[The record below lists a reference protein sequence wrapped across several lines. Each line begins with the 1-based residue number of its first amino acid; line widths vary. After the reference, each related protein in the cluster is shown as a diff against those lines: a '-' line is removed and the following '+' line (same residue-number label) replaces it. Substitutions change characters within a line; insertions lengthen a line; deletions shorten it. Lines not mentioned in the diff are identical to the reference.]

1 MQTVMVDYRD
11 IIIFHLSI
19 YDLQGCMKLIALDIW
34 LLLPTVV
41 YSLGLYVLPT
51 PCFCILGNTMLL

>member
-11 IIIFHLSI
+11 IIVFHFSIF
-19 YDLQGCMKLIALDIW
+19 DLQGCMNLIGLDIW

-41 YSLGLYVLPT
+41 YPLVSACVSYSLLLYPR
-51 PCFCILGNTMLL
+51 